1 MLKSIYI
8 RNFAII
14 DELEL
19 DFHSGMSVLTG
30 ETGTGKSIIID
41 ALNLALGSRADSSM
55 ARNPDQPV
63 EIALTLDA
71 SRMDTALH
79 WLDEHDLDTAGAQ
92 CVLRRVISTDGKSRA
107 YINGSP
113 GPVMQLRSLGEL
125 FVDIY
130 GQHECQSLIHRD
142 KQRALLDGFACNE
155 AALGEL
161 GTLFRSWQ
169 ELGKQLR
176 EVEQNHESA
185 HAQLELLRYQYQE
198 LEQLGLEDEEYETL
212 NARHIQ
218 LSHAKELREGS
229 MFISD
234 RLAGEGD
241 DKVFDTLG
249 QLLVELE
256 KLSMADPA
264 LKGPL
269 EDLQGIQIQLG
280 DAAGS
285 LRNYSEQ
292 TSTDPQELQ
301 AVEERISTIEEIAR
315 KHRIKAGE
323 LASLYLSLADKL
335 EALESRHMDPEELRN
350 ELQEIEQRYRT
361 LAGQISEKRKAGADT
376 LNKKIT
382 GAMQTLGMQGGRFQ
396 IKIQPRTPADPTS
409 YGLDELQFLVSTNPG
424 QELRPL
430 NKVASGGELSRL
442 SLAIQMTTAN
452 NLAIPT
458 LIFDEVDTGVGGATA
473 EIVGKHLHELSYN
486 AQVFCVTHLAQ
497 VAAQADHHYKV
508 DKCGHDTSI
517 RTEISQLKEQA
528 RIDELA
534 RMLGGIKMTRHT
546 QEHAKEMLQQGK
558 RRSA

>member
-41 ALNLALGSRADSSM
+41 ALNLALGARADSSM
-55 ARNPDQPV
+55 ARNPEQPV
-63 EIALTLDA
+63 EIAVTLDA
-71 SRMDTALH
+71 GRVDAARRWLAEHGLDGADTH
-79 WLDEHDLDTAGAQ
+79 
-92 CVLRRVISTDGKSRA
+92 CVLRRVISADGKSRA

-113 GPVMQLRSLGEL
+113 GPVMQLRNLGEQ

-130 GQHECQSLIHRD
+130 GQHECQSLMRKD
-142 KQRALLDGFACNE
+142 EQRALLDSFSSSE
-155 AALGEL
+155 AAVDEL
-161 GTLFRSWQ
+161 AALFKRWQ
-169 ELGKQLR
+169 ELGRQLR
-176 EVEQNHESA
+176 EVEQGHESA
-185 HAQLELLRYQYQE
+185 HAQLELLRYQHRE
-198 LEQLGLEDEEYETL
+198 LEQLGLEDGEYEAL
-212 NARHIQ
+212 SARHVQ

-229 MFISD
+229 MRISD
-234 RLAGEGD
+234 RLAGDGD
-241 DKVFDTLG
+241 DRIFDTLG
-249 QLLVELE
+249 QLLAELE
-256 KLSMADPA
+256 RLSATDPA
-264 LKGPL
+264 LKGLL
-269 EDLQGIQIQLG
+269 EDLHGVQIQLG
-280 DAAGS
+280 EAAGG
-285 LRNYSEQ
+285 LRDYSER
-292 TSTDPQELQ
+292 TSTDSQELQ
-301 AVEERISTIEEIAR
+301 SVEQRISMIEEIAR
-315 KHRIKAGE
+315 KHRVRAAE
-323 LASLYLSLADKL
+323 LAALHLTLGEKL
-335 EALESRHMDPEELRN
+335 EALERGHVDPEELRRALA
-350 ELQEIEQRYRT
+350 ETEQRYRT
-361 LAGQISEKRKAGADT
+361 LAGQVSAARTAAAGI
-376 LNKKIT
+376 LNERIT
-382 GAMQTLGMQGGRFQ
+382 GSMQTLGMQGGRFR
-396 IKIQPRTPADPTS
+396 IDVRPRTSGQPTS
-409 YGLDELQFLVSTNPG
+409 HGLDELQFLVSTNPG

-442 SLAIQMTTAN
+442 SLAIQITTAN

-508 DKCGHDTSI
+508 DKCEHDTSI
-517 RTEISQLKEQA
+517 RTEISQLQEQA

>member
-41 ALNLALGSRADSSM
+41 ALNLALGSRADGSM

-71 SRMDTALH
+71 SRMDTALD
-79 WLDEHDLDTAGAQ
+79 WLDEHGLETGGAH

-142 KQRALLDGFACNE
+142 KQHALLDGFAGNE
-155 AALGEL
+155 AATDEL
-161 GTLFRSWQ
+161 AVLFRSWQ
-169 ELGKQLR
+169 DLGRQLR
-176 EVEQNHESA
+176 EVEQSHESA

-198 LEQLGLEDEEYETL
+198 LEQLGLEDGEYETL
-212 NARHIQ
+212 DARHIQ

-229 MFISD
+229 MRISD

-256 KLSMADPA
+256 KLSATDPA
-264 LKGPL
+264 LKGLL

-280 DAAGS
+280 EAAGG
-285 LRNYSEQ
+285 LRSYSEQ

-301 AVEERISTIEEIAR
+301 AVEERISMIEEIAR
-315 KHRIKAGE
+315 KHRIKADE
-323 LASLYLSLADKL
+323 LAALHRTLAEKL
-335 EALESRHMDPEELRN
+335 ETLESRHVDPEELRN
-350 ELQEIEQRYRT
+350 ALREIEQRYRA
-361 LAGQISEKRKAGADT
+361 LAGQISAKRKTSASI

-382 GAMQTLGMQGGRFQ
+382 DAMQTLGMQGGHFR
-396 IKIQPRTPADPTS
+396 IEVRPRTPAEPTS
-409 YGLDELQFLVSTNPG
+409 HGLDELQFLVSTNPG

-430 NKVASGGELSRL
+430 KKVASGGELSRL
-442 SLAIQMTTAN
+442 SLAIQITTAN

-517 RTEISQLKEQA
+517 RTEISQLREQA

-546 QEHAKEMLQQGK
+546 QEHAREMLQQGK

>member
-63 EIALTLDA
+63 EIAVTLDA
-71 SRMDTALH
+71 GQVDAAQG
-79 WLDEHDLDTAGAQ
+79 WLAEHGLDAAGTH

-113 GPVMQLRSLGEL
+113 GPVMQLRSLGEH

-130 GQHECQSLIHRD
+130 GQHECQSLMRRD
-142 KQRALLDGFACNE
+142 EQRALLDSFSSNE
-155 AALGEL
+155 AAVEKLAA
-161 GTLFRSWQ
+161 LFKSWQ

-176 EVEQNHESA
+176 DVEQSHESA
-185 HAQLELLRYQYQE
+185 HAQLELLRYQFQE
-198 LEQLGLEDEEYETL
+198 LEQLGLQDGEYEAL

-229 MFISD
+229 MRISD
-234 RLAGEGD
+234 RLAGDGD
-241 DKVFDTLG
+241 DRIFDTLG

-256 KLSMADPA
+256 KLSATDPA
-264 LKGPL
+264 LGGLL

-280 DAAGS
+280 ETAGG
-285 LRNYSEQ
+285 LRDYSEQ
-292 TSTDPQELQ
+292 TSTDPQELES
-301 AVEERISTIEEIAR
+301 VEERISMVEEIAR
-315 KHRIKAGE
+315 KHRVKAAE
-323 LASLYLSLADKL
+323 LATLYLTLGEKL
-335 EALESRHMDPEELRN
+335 ETLERSHVDPEDLRSA
-350 ELQEIEQRYRT
+350 LQETEQRYRT
-361 LAGQISEKRKAGADT
+361 LAEQVSASRKAAAGI
-376 LNKKIT
+376 LNEKIT
-382 GAMQTLGMQGGRFQ
+382 DSMQTLGMQGGRFQ
-396 IKIQPRTPADPTS
+396 IDVCPRTSAEPTS
-409 YGLDELQFLVSTNPG
+409 HGLDELQFLVSTNPG

-442 SLAIQMTTAN
+442 SLAIQITTAN

-458 LIFDEVDTGVGGATA
+458 LIFDEVDSGVGGATA

-508 DKCGHDTSI
+508 DKREHDTSI
-517 RTEISQLKEQA
+517 RTEISQLQEQA

>member
-41 ALNLALGSRADSSM
+41 ALNLALGARADSSM

-63 EIALTLDA
+63 EIAVTLDA
-71 SRMDTALH
+71 GRTDAALH
-79 WLDEHDLDTAGAQ
+79 WLAEHGLDAAGTD
-92 CVLRRVISTDGKSRA
+92 CVLRRVISADGKSRA

-113 GPVMQLRSLGEL
+113 GPVMQLRSLGER

-130 GQHECQSLIHRD
+130 GQHECQSLMRKD
-142 KQRALLDGFACNE
+142 EQRALLDGFSSNE
-155 AALGEL
+155 AAVAEL
-161 GTLFRSWQ
+161 AALFQNWQ
-169 ELGKQLR
+169 VLGKQLR
-176 EVEQNHESA
+176 DAEQGHESA
-185 HAQLELLRYQYQE
+185 HAQLELLRYQHQE
-198 LEQLGLEDEEYETL
+198 LEELGLEDGEYEAL
-212 NARHIQ
+212 GARHVQ

-229 MFISD
+229 MRISD
-234 RLAGEGD
+234 RLAGDGD
-241 DKVFDTLG
+241 DRIFDTLG

-256 KLSMADPA
+256 RLSATDPA
-264 LKGPL
+264 LEGL
-269 EDLQGIQIQLG
+269 REDLQGIQIQLG
-280 DAAGS
+280 ETAGG
-285 LRNYSEQ
+285 LRDYSER

-301 AVEERISTIEEIAR
+301 SVEERISTIEEIAR
-315 KHRIKAGE
+315 KHRVRAAE
-323 LASLYLSLADKL
+323 LAGLYLTLGEKL
-335 EALESRHMDPEELRN
+335 DTLERSHVDPEELRRALA
-350 ELQEIEQRYRT
+350 ETERRYRA
-361 LAGQISEKRKAGADT
+361 LAGQVSAARKAAAGV
-376 LNKKIT
+376 LNEKIT
-382 GAMQTLGMQGGRFQ
+382 DSMQTLGMQGGRFR
-396 IKIQPRTPADPTS
+396 IDVRPRTPAEPTS
-409 YGLDELQFLVSTNPG
+409 HGLDELRFLVSTNPG

-442 SLAIQMTTAN
+442 SLAIQITTAN

-458 LIFDEVDTGVGGATA
+458 LIFDEVDSGVGGATA

-508 DKCGHDTSI
+508 DKREHDTSI
-517 RTEISQLKEQA
+517 RTEISQLQEQA

-546 QEHAKEMLQQGK
+546 QEHAREMLQQGK